1 MGISIPHGEMTI
13 CLYGIQRE
21 RVLRITS
28 SFPEGGTMWTK
39 GGWTTKLYSEEQ
51 PKPTASQANYKPT
64 AGRAM
69 LINGR
74 TAVPTV
80 TGFLLV
86 SAGNPDLVSLCNGKF
101 LQWPNIE
108 RHRSTEQIQRKV
120 QRVSTTQTRDVR
132 ENGLASLRRV
142 RQTGPARKTSKSTR
156 KTEVTERRTCFGWKH
171 WNGVHQGDGF
181 DGQNGLLERKV
192 NPGSSTGRHR
202 P

>member
-1 MGISIPHGEMTI
+1 MGISIPHGETTI

-28 SFPEGGTMWTK
+28 SLPEGGTMWTK
-39 GGWTTKLYSEEQ
+39 GRWTTKLYSEEQ

-64 AGRAM
+64 ARKAM

-74 TAVPTV
+74 AAVPTV
-80 TGFLLV
+80 TGFLFV
-86 SAGNPDLVSLCNGKF
+86 SAGNDTLPDLVSLCNGKF

-108 RHRSTEQIQRKV
+108 RHRGTEQIQRKV
-120 QRVSTTQTRDVR
+120 ERVSTTQTIDVR

-156 KTEVTERRTCFGWKH
+156 KTEVTERRTF
-171 WNGVHQGDGF
+171 F
-181 DGQNGLLERKV
+181 
-192 NPGSSTGRHR
+192 
-202 P
+202 